1 MTNEER
7 VEEILIKSHNLGI
20 RKDVINTA
28 IYLMDADKSLSFYD
42 AIDKSYRIEKNKLK
56 DERG

>member
-20 RKDVINTA
+20 RKEVINSA
-28 IYLMDADKSLSFYD
+28 VALMDVDKTISFYD
-42 AIDKSYRIEKNKLK
+42 AIDKAYRIEKNKLK
-56 DERG
+56 DK